1 MEDIKID
8 FQKIFDLTPSL
19 YLILS
24 PELNILYT
32 NNAYETASMKKR
44 EEMIGRNIFDVFPD
58 NPDDKNANGVAIL
71 SNSLH
76 LVLKNK
82 KQHTMAVQRYDVQRP
97 DGVFEKKYWS
107 PLNIPVLNS
116 ENEIEYIIHRV
127 EDITEFFLTQIEQQS
142 KEDKTL
148 GLEKKVNEMEIEI
161 IKRSR
166 EIQEFNF
173 ELENKIKERTETLLK
188 KEVTLAKQ
196 NKKLQNQNKE
206 LEQFSYVASHD
217 LQEPLRSLVSFTELL
232 ETEFAGKL
240 GGNGEFYIDFI
251 STSSKRMQQLVKGLL
266 DYSRIGK
273 EKKTITVN
281 CNQIVNEVLSDMMVL
296 IKESNAEIII
306 YDLPILIGYETE
318 LRQLFQNL
326 ISNALKFKKKNIPPK
341 IIFLAKKQENEWLFS
356 VQDNAIGIDKNDIH
370 KLFVIFKRLNNRDEY
385 EGTGIGLAHC
395 KKIVELH
402 GGTIWVDSKLGEG
415 STFNFTIPILN
426 IYEKETEL
434 RTIN

>member
-1 MEDIKID
+1 MKDPKID
-8 FQKIFDLTPSL
+8 FQKIFELTPSL

-32 NNAYETASMKKR
+32 NNAYELASMKKR
-44 EEMIGRNIFDVFPD
+44 EEMIGRNIFEVFPD
-58 NPDDKNANGVAIL
+58 NPDVKNANGVSTL
-71 SNSLH
+71 SNSLN

-82 KQHTMAVQRYDVQRP
+82 KQHTMAIQKYDIQRP
-97 DGVFEKKYWS
+97 DGVFEEKYWS

-116 ENEIEYIIHRV
+116 DNEIECIIHRV
-127 EDITEFFLTQIEQQS
+127 EDVTEFFLTQNGQQNEENLAS
-142 KEDKTL
+142 
-148 GLEKKVNEMEIEI
+148 GLEKKIHEMKIEI

-173 ELENKIKERTETLLK
+173 ELENKISERTETLLK
-188 KEVTLAKQ
+188 REATLAKQ

-232 ETEFAGKL
+232 ETEYAGKL
-240 GGNGEFYIDFI
+240 GGNGEFYVEFI
-251 STSSKRMQQLVKGLL
+251 SKSSKRMQQLVKGLL

-273 EKKTITVN
+273 EKKIILIN
-281 CNQIVNEVLSDMMVL
+281 CNQIVNEVLSDMMVT
-296 IKESNAEIII
+296 IKESNAEIIVH
-306 YDLPILIGYETE
+306 DLPILKGYETE

-326 ISNALKFKKKNIPPK
+326 ISNALKFMKKDISPK
-341 IIFLAKKQENEWLFS
+341 IHFFAKKQENEWLFS
-356 VQDNAIGIDKNDIH
+356 IQDNAIGIDENNIH
-370 KLFVIFKRLNNRDEY
+370 KLFVIFKRFNNRDEY

-402 GGTIWVDSKLGEG
+402 GGTIWADSKLGEG
-415 STFNFTIPILN
+415 STFNFTIPIL
-426 IYEKETEL
+426 
-434 RTIN
+434 